1 MFGEQRGQIP
11 FILSLVTST
20 GDVDELV
27 LGGLEFLEI
36 KNFHPSVAI
45 FKHAWAIRICLYTY
59 VIYIYRYLKK

>member
-36 KNFHPSVAI
+36 KNFHSSVAI

-59 VIYIYRYLKK
+59 VIYRYLKK